1 MEFKAQKPIYRQ
13 IADFVLERI
22 IAREW
27 KAGDRL
33 QSVRDFAAEV
43 QVNPNTVVKAF
54 NFLSDKEIIYTQ
66 RGIGYFIAEDALQ
79 KAYDFQ
85 KAVFL
90 DKELPG
96 MLKKMALLNIDFE
109 ELEALYKKYYQYE
122 NQ

>member
-1 MEFKAQKPIYRQ
+1 MEFKTQKPIYRQ
-13 IADFVLERI
+13 IADYVLEQI
-22 IAREW
+22 IAGAW

-43 QVNPNTVVKAF
+43 QVNPNTIVKAF

-66 RGIGYFIAEDALQ
+66 RGIGYFIADDALK

-85 KAVFL
+85 KEVFL
-90 DKELPG
+90 KKELPAL
-96 MLKKMALLNIDFE
+96 LKKMDLLNIDFE
-109 ELEALYKKYYQYE
+109 EFAALYKKYYQYE